1 MPLCHITT
9 YTVWQREETG
19 ILSKHIKTKSG
30 QVLSGERLPE
40 PVWRMKTLVLS
51 NLAAIILLVSWLSPV
66 TRVWW
71 DQLDVAVFHVLNGS
85 LAYAKWWQ
93 ILWALGNIRLADVFF
108 GAMMLLIILSW
119 LWGRPR
125 EVQNMKIA
133 ALGALAV
140 FQLVVPFLLHP
151 IIHILIG
158 YKRYSPTLAVD
169 GALWLTKLVPWL
181 NAKDIS
187 ITSFPGDHAYIL
199 ISSAMVFWYLGPRR
213 TAITFSVLAFIFVI
227 PRLIGGAHWFTDDV
241 IGGAVPALFTVSWL
255 LATPLGYYMA
265 RMFLPLVRGI
275 IGFIPQW
282 LRIPERTLS

>member
-1 MPLCHITT
+1 M
-9 YTVWQREETG
+9 
-19 ILSKHIKTKSG
+19 
-30 QVLSGERLPE
+30 LSGERLPE

-51 NLAAIILLVSWLSPV
+51 NLVAIILLVSWLLPL

-71 DQLDVAVFHVLNGS
+71 DQLDVAVFQALNGS

-119 LWGRPR
+119 MWGRPR
-125 EVQNMKIA
+125 EVQNMKVA
-133 ALGALAV
+133 ALGALGV
-140 FQLVVPFLLHP
+140 FQLAIPFLLHP
-151 IIHILIG
+151 IIHVLIG

-199 ISSAMVFWYLGPRR
+199 ISSAIVFWYLGPRR

-255 LATPLGYYMA
+255 FATPLGYYMA
-265 RMFLPLVRGI
+265 KMFLPLVQGI
-275 IGFIPQW
+275 IAFIPQW
-282 LRIPERTLS
+282 LRIPERTPS